1 MGTSDWL
8 TKCGCHRGC
17 RHRVLDEAVANFDAD
32 GDGELS
38 RDERKSAKQARR
50 VAFEAQLDV
59 NEDGVVSD
67 AERAGFEEV
76 HKGHGKK
83 RHGKKS

>member
-1 MGTSDWL
+1 MKDD
-8 TKCGCHRGC
+8 RYA
-17 RHRVLDEAVANFDAD
+17 EAVANFDAD

-50 VAFEAQLDV
+50 AAFEAQLDV

-76 HKGHGKK
+76 HEGHGKK